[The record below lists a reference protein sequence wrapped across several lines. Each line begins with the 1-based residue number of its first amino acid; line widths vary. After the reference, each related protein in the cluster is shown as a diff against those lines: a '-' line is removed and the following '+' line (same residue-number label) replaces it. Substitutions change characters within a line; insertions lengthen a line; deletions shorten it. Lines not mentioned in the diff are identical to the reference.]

1 MAALQGGYLLART
14 AHNCQPTEIALDLAL
29 AQVRTY
35 LIDA

>member
-14 AHNCQPTEIALDLAL
+14 AHNCRPMEIALDLAL